1 MNEPAAS
8 GDARLRPLLF
18 SIAYEM
24 LGSVGDAEDLV
35 QEAYLRIHR
44 ARREG
49 ETIRSPRAYLTTV
62 VTRLAIDELR
72 SARVQRES
80 YTGPWLPEPVV
91 QENPDQEPAA
101 RAELADTL
109 SLSFLVVLEELGPIE
124 RAVFLLRDVFDY
136 RYREIA
142 EIVGRTEVNCRQIH
156 SRARRHVD
164 AGLPR
169 TDTDAARRDVA
180 RRLVIALHEGEVDR
194 VLELLAPEVV
204 FTGDG
209 GGKAAGLR
217 EPLYGREPVGRFLS
231 AIAAARRNI
240 GGAFSPATINGR
252 PGTVNLD
259 GDGQL
264 VNVFAFEIAGGQV
277 TAIQSVINPD
287 KLGHLG
293 YPLSPI
299 GRRRSPAD

>member
-1 MNEPAAS
+1 MADPAA
-8 GDARLRPLLF
+8 GADAGLRPLLF

-44 ARREG
+44 ARRAG
-49 ETIRSPRAYLTTV
+49 ETIRSPRAFLTTV

-72 SARVQRES
+72 SARAQRET
-80 YTGPWLPEPVV
+80 YTGPWLPEPLV
-91 QENPDQEPAA
+91 QEDPALQPAA
-101 RAELADTL
+101 LAELADAL
-109 SLSFLVVLEELGPIE
+109 SLSFLVVLEELGPVE

-142 EIVGRTEVNCRQIH
+142 EIVGRSEVNCRQIH

-164 AGLPR
+164 AGRPR
-169 TDTDAARRDVA
+169 TDPDAAQRKVA
-180 RRLVIALHEGEVDR
+180 RELVAALHEGEVDR

-209 GGKAAGLR
+209 GGKGTGLR
-217 EPLYGREPVGRFLS
+217 EPLYGRERVGAFLV
-231 AIAAARRNI
+231 AIAGARRKI
-240 GGAFSPATINGR
+240 GGAFSPVTVNGA
-252 PGTVNLD
+252 PGTINLD
-259 GDGQL
+259 GDGRL
-264 VNVFAFEIAGGQV
+264 VNVFAFEIAGGHV

-299 GRRRSPAD
+299 GRHRSSTG